1 MSFEK
6 STLSPGFTHRDVIP
20 NRAEGRVR
28 DLTSDAA
35 IPAVD
40 GTAWLPLEVIQ

>member
-1 MSFEK
+1 M
-6 STLSPGFTHRDVIP
+6 TLPLSAPIT
-20 NRAEGRVR
+20 AA

-40 GTAWLPLEVIQ
+40 FDAVIGELE